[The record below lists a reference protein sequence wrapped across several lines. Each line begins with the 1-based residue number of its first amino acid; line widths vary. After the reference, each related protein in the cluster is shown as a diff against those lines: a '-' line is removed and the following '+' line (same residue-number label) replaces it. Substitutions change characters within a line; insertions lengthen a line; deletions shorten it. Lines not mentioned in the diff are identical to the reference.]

1 MIDQLK
7 ALSQLGPM
15 MAKAKEMQA
24 KMQEMQARLPHMR
37 ASADAGGGLVTAVA
51 NGQLEIVSLT
61 YATSAPLT
69 DTELLGDLTRAAV
82 NQALRNVKE
91 MVQKEMEQI
100 TGGMDMVPWRAC
112 WECEKKLSVASGQ
125 WSDQGRLL

>member
-1 MIDQLK
+1 MFDQLK

-24 KMQEMQARLPHMR
+24 KMQEVQARLPHMR
-37 ASADAGGGLVTAVA
+37 ASAEAGGGLVTVVA
-51 NGQLEIVSLT
+51 NGQLDIVSIT

-69 DTELLGDLTRAAV
+69 DTELLADLTRAAV

-91 MVQKEMEQI
+91 LVQKEMEQV
-100 TGGMDMVPWRAC
+100 TGGMDMGNMRNM
-112 WECEKKLSVASGQ
+112 LGM
-125 WSDQGRLL
+125 